1 MIGKLASH
9 VITGKVLTIIP
20 GVGAVAGSAL
30 SMVVSEPMRLKM
42 EQKISAMAWEGFD
55 KIRPVATKTVETI
68 MEQSRS
74 MIETVKNFAKN
85 MVTA

>member
-1 MIGKLASH
+1 
-9 VITGKVLTIIP
+9 
-20 GVGAVAGSAL
+20 
-30 SMVVSEPMRLKM
+30 MVVGEPMRLKM

-68 MEQSRS
+68 MEKSHS
-74 MIETVKNFAKN
+74 IFATVKNLAKN